1 MLRQELFYNYFS
13 SDDSI
18 DSSQKLYNK
27 GKLILKNAEID
38 FFLSVNKEDLP
49 HKEWKPHRLITVD
62 GKELEFSEGF
72 TELHNKSYRN
82 IIDGNGFGI
91 NDIKKTIDI
100 IEKMNNNER

>member
-1 MLRQELFYNYFS
+1 MLIWIFGDPVNFEINKS
-13 SDDSI
+13 SNSA
-18 DSSQKLYNK
+18 K